1 MVFHL
6 TGFRDEMSDENCVKV
21 NYVAAPLPD
30 EDIQVSLESKNPDTF
45 KATVMSRPS
54 CPTRSFE
61 TQQYGRQERRSGGEG
76 EVVKERMYV
85 GGLNPE
91 VTGELLAEVFCKFG
105 LVKNWFIVGFTRLS
119 TLLNHMLLR

>member
-30 EDIQVSLESKNPDTF
+30 EDIQVSLHSKDPDTI
-45 KATVMSRPS
+45 KATDMSRPS

-61 TQQYGRQERRSGGEG
+61 TQQYGRQERRSGGES
-76 EVVKERMYV
+76 EVVTERMYV

-91 VTGELLAEVFCKFG
+91 VTGEMLAEVFSKFG
-105 LVKNWFIVGFTRLS
+105 LVKNW
-119 TLLNHMLLR
+119 LLLVLLASPHC